1 LSVVTSAGA
10 GAEFRSTGF
19 GGSVVAVE
27 LPELDE
33 QPVRQAAVTASPRMI
48 A

>member
-1 LSVVTSAGA
+1 LTLVTSAEA
-10 GAEFRSTGF
+10 GTKFPSTGF